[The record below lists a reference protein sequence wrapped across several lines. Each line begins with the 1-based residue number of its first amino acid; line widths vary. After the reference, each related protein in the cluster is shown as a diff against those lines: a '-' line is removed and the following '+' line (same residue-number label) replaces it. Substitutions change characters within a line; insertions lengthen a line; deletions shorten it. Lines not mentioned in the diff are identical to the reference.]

1 MEASGEAAQ
10 QLEADGAVAD
20 TVGKDWRALEKVR
33 LRADNHGK
41 GLDIVNTRN
50 AQRADDADH
59 RSGGGPNHGKTITA

>member
-33 LRADNHGK
+33 LRA
-41 GLDIVNTRN
+41 
-50 AQRADDADH
+50 
-59 RSGGGPNHGKTITA
+59 KTITVRDWI